1 MVSKTQFF
9 GQINNSTEGLFFDS
23 ISTPVSSIEFF
34 GVAPFFQDPRHQ
46 LGLIKGLSI
55 SFSGGCGQ
63 GEFELSCYFHYY
75 STHDGREPST
85 DLGHYQPANDSCS
98 YAVNSV

>member
-23 ISTPVSSIEFF
+23 ISTPVSSIELRS
-34 GVAPFFQDPRHQ
+34 GPFFQDPRHQ

-55 SFSGGCGQ
+55 SF
-63 GEFELSCYFHYY
+63 GEGAAKGSLNCHVIFIIIPLTMGENHRQIGTLPTC
-75 STHDGREPST
+75 
-85 DLGHYQPANDSCS
+85 
-98 YAVNSV
+98 